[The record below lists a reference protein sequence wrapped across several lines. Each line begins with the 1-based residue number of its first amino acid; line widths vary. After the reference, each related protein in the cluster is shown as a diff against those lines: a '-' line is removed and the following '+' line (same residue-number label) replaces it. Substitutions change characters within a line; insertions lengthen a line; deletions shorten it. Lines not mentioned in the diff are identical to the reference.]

1 MEGLGGDKEVESVMV
16 TTTPP
21 SKDVRSRKRKRDV
34 EGLGSPSAD
43 AVSEKNLRETA
54 PMVLARWK
62 TAAYKSSYEPRKL
75 LDVEK
80 EMEIPASSATEEDFK
95 PQRIKMKRGS
105 TSGQTWEVDVGN
117 EWVSNEH
124 QITGKQVTSDP
135 LEKNKTRNT
144 ARPWW
149 VALETLQELEDCLK
163 KLDSGVSRK
172 RRNWA
177 TQQKAGI
184 NKLELGSQ
192 LKRTWQSLLKD
203 HFEEAMRTS
212 SSASPLMANPFIR
225 TAGQL
230 MFAWSLLGIEL
241 ETLTSYDKLKLGGK
255 NLEVYRMLMQHV
267 ARDNSGLSL
276 ARRKDASCFLR
287 WTMSMM
293 TDSTILACHQ
303 RAIGSKTLERRV
315 STVILNVY
323 QSTGIEKEDGSRQSL
338 ESHRKLDE
346 IRRFYNK
353 KLEEKHD
360 VHRNLAPP
368 GEYSKPNKKG
378 EYQYVSGV
386 MGMAYN
392 PFLDLEARGAYR
404 NYEVAELLKF
414 WIERIMEIDP
424 VERERPSLGLIL
436 ERTPEVIS
444 VPRSSKRVELRM
456 GNGSGTLTTNL
467 GVVWKLLR
475 PSWCPHPHASLI
487 EEVTERLRLAP
498 TEDEDLA
505 TLSIVHRLILPQMKE
520 SSEMTSGTG
529 SVKKM
534 EPGSCLD
541 STCGNGEHTCDGR
554 SCVRIQS
561 FQKEDLVTWFEDIT
575 EREKS
580 EIQIVAECYAS
591 TTVNLAT
598 ALGFFSRMCSLQS
611 LERLESEHHLVT
623 ALSVE
628 SWPGVLQVTQ
638 KHIKSWKVGLEAEM
652 GFPMSEAYGLPLNAK
667 SLVGSV
673 MANLCGSHYPLHMAM
688 VEVSSQRVLIDKA
701 FSVPKCVR
709 LARMSHHSHKLLR
722 KIRGTV
728 PKEQRDD
735 LSEIWGEGLLGLESE
750 NTSDLERQNVIGKP
764 IVSAPNLEEVDVIH
778 EKMMELEPLLEAS
791 VERNLRSIDLTH
803 GDCPCPDQA
812 NLCLIWDVEE
822 IRSLGLPE
830 HQQKVTILVV
840 STMLTLRWMEEN
852 IAKYR
857 ESKTPTAESIHAIDY
872 SRRLEL
878 FETACKVFVI
888 PMEVRHVWS
897 RLRFFP
903 WFRATLTSWL
913 YVATKDHMRKH
924 QKEYRQFQ
932 AKIGPD
938 AFKIPLLT
946 HRNAITTGW
955 KKVGR
960 VSRDN
965 TRARE
970 SILEEDLAKNVSLSL
985 HNSFCLNRE
994 SKVKS
999 LLNQAKRLQEQRE
1012 WMRSYEQLKAWQEI
1026 VISSDDEEALLEQI
1040 TVSKV
1045 SGSGTSRAKNAR

>member
-1 MEGLGGDKEVESVMV
+1 MI
-16 TTTPP
+16 TATPP
-21 SKDVRSRKRKRDV
+21 SKDVRSRKSKREV

-43 AVSEKNLRETA
+43 AVSEKNWRETA

-75 LDVEK
+75 LEVER
-80 EMEIPASSATEEDFK
+80 EMEIPISSTTEEDFK
-95 PQRIKMKRGS
+95 PQRTKMKRGS
-105 TSGQTWEVDVGN
+105 TSGQTWEVDIGK

-124 QITGKQVTSDP
+124 QATGKQLTSDP

-144 ARPWW
+144 SRPWW
-149 VALETLQELEDCLK
+149 VALETLKELEDCLK

-177 TQQKAGI
+177 TQQKADI
-184 NKLELGSQ
+184 NKLELGSH
-192 LKRTWQSLLKD
+192 LRRTWQNLLRD
-203 HFEEAMRTS
+203 YFEEAMRMS
-212 SSASPLMANPFIR
+212 ASASPLIANPFIR

-230 MFAWSLLGIEL
+230 MFACSLVGIEL

-255 NLEVYRMLMQHV
+255 NLELYQVLMQHV

-276 ARRKDASCFLR
+276 ARRKDATCFLR
-287 WTMSMM
+287 WIMSMM

-303 RAIGSKTLERRV
+303 RAVGSKTVERRV
-315 STVILNVY
+315 SAVILNVY

-353 KLEEKHD
+353 KFEEKHD
-360 VHRNLAPP
+360 VHRNLASP
-368 GEYSKPNKKG
+368 GEYLKPNKKG

-392 PFLDLEARGAYR
+392 PFLNTEAGGAHR

-414 WIERIMEIDP
+414 WTEKIVEIDTA
-424 VERERPSLGLIL
+424 ERERPSLGLIL
-436 ERTPEVIS
+436 EKAPEVIS
-444 VPRSSKRVELRM
+444 VPRSSKRVELKM
-456 GNGSGTLTTNL
+456 GNGNGMLVTNL

-487 EEVTERLRLAP
+487 EEVTERVRLAP
-498 TEDEDLA
+498 AEDEDLA
-505 TLSIVHRLILPQMKE
+505 TLSIVHRLILPQVKE
-520 SSEMTSGTG
+520 SSEVTSRLG

-541 STCGNGEHTCDGR
+541 STCGNGEHIRDGR
-554 SCVRIQS
+554 SCVRIHS
-561 FQKEDLVTWFEDIT
+561 FQKEDLVTWFKDIT

-628 SWPGVLQVTQ
+628 SWPGMLQVTQ

-673 MANLCGSHYPLHMAM
+673 MANICGSHYPLHMAM
-688 VEVSSQRVLIDKA
+688 VEVSSQRVMIDKA

-709 LARMSHHSHKLLR
+709 LAQMSHHSHKLLR

-735 LSEIWGEGLLGLESE
+735 LSEIWGEELLGL
-750 NTSDLERQNVIGKP
+750 
-764 IVSAPNLEEVDVIH
+764 
-778 EKMMELEPLLEAS
+778 
-791 VERNLRSIDLTH
+791 
-803 GDCPCPDQA
+803 
-812 NLCLIWDVEE
+812 
-822 IRSLGLPE
+822 
-830 HQQKVTILVV
+830 
-840 STMLTLRWMEEN
+840 
-852 IAKYR
+852 
-857 ESKTPTAESIHAIDY
+857 
-872 SRRLEL
+872 
-878 FETACKVFVI
+878 
-888 PMEVRHVWS
+888 
-897 RLRFFP
+897 
-903 WFRATLTSWL
+903 
-913 YVATKDHMRKH
+913 
-924 QKEYRQFQ
+924 
-932 AKIGPD
+932 
-938 AFKIPLLT
+938 
-946 HRNAITTGW
+946 
-955 KKVGR
+955 
-960 VSRDN
+960 
-965 TRARE
+965 
-970 SILEEDLAKNVSLSL
+970 
-985 HNSFCLNRE
+985 
-994 SKVKS
+994 
-999 LLNQAKRLQEQRE
+999 
-1012 WMRSYEQLKAWQEI
+1012 
-1026 VISSDDEEALLEQI
+1026 
-1040 TVSKV
+1040 
-1045 SGSGTSRAKNAR
+1045 